1 MRVSNMAT
9 GGSALSYTTVVE
21 AAHRQAADDAPVQ
34 PPEAS
39 AQPPEAQGAAESPKE
54 KQKKT
59 PPPPSRSLA
68 TAVLNGCVGK
78 FYRVMEDVTNILTDE
93 ELKLPQIVV
102 IGEESSGKSS
112 VLESVAMLPLF
123 PRESDICTR
132 MPILLKMSHG
142 NFEVQGDPEL
152 MPHCKGNPQ
161 PTDQQTPTYQLI
173 KMRLIY
179 SDDRAPIE
187 SERLFTLQQA
197 AELMR
202 KWMEQI
208 VREEH
213 DANKLAGVVEH
224 VLEIEVRAPNLPNLK
239 LVDLPGIVA
248 GKLIDE
254 PEDMMQRT
262 RALVK
267 KYLKMPDTL
276 VLAVVPAFERVRNSQ
291 AFQLVQQYKLADK
304 TIGVLT
310 MVDRAQDETNPEGP
324 LTQVKN
330 RLDGTSSDIVYLKE
344 GYVAVRNRNTR
355 LVPEVSLEEFKE
367 EEDAWLEENLPGYI
381 NRHLASS
388 TVLVE
393 NLEKMLAD
401 HVRQSWVP
409 QTLTKMKKES
419 EKVAHNLAS
428 LGPDA
433 QDIFNDF
440 LRVSQSVARK
450 QMLQLIEPILPE
462 LMSSVDEVMLQ
473 FAALVH
479 ADFME
484 SRDEHE
490 LILAPLCA
498 TMQLSFKTNAA
509 SLVAASKV
517 MLGSHDTYTADNLV
531 RILKNVVLH
540 IVSLV
545 QKTIGS
551 ERNAQRLDRFA
562 NLHYFFAGILWER
575 LNELLIDEDDLLGRL
590 KNSFLEFDPENASN
604 LQLPSSTKKIS
615 AKKASELKIL
625 ANDLELYL
633 ASRGFHNTSFDEVY
647 LPTDTSKK
655 TPLTREMSRLII
667 SAQVPTLGKARPRGL
682 KQGSGQNGFSFGS
695 SFTPNASA
703 AGAKQPIEE
712 SQEASEFE
720 LRLFFAL
727 TSHVVAPLVQSICDV
742 SGLVRKMQ
750 EYASCFPKAS
760 ACKTHIFRDTTAEKR
775 KKLMKKMKRL
785 DAAAEGLKSHFP

>member
-9 GGSALSYTTVVE
+9 GGSALSYATVVE
-21 AAHRQAADDAPVQ
+21 AAHRQAANDAPVQ

-197 AELMR
+197 AEIMR

-213 DANKLAGVVEH
+213 DANKLAGVVDH

-262 RALVK
+262 RALVE

-330 RLDGTSSDIVYLKE
+330 RLDSTSSDIVYLKE

-355 LVPEVSLEEFKE
+355 LVPE
-367 EEDAWLEENLPGYI
+367 
-381 NRHLASS
+381 
-388 TVLVE
+388 
-393 NLEKMLAD
+393 
-401 HVRQSWVP
+401 
-409 QTLTKMKKES
+409 
-419 EKVAHNLAS
+419 
-428 LGPDA
+428 
-433 QDIFNDF
+433 
-440 LRVSQSVARK
+440 
-450 QMLQLIEPILPE
+450 
-462 LMSSVDEVMLQ
+462 

-490 LILAPLCA
+490 LILAPLYA
-498 TMQLSFKTNAA
+498 TMQLSFKTNTA
-509 SLVAASKV
+509 SLVAASMV

-615 AKKASELKIL
+615 AEKASELKIL

-655 TPLTREMSRLII
+655 RPLTREMSRLII

-727 TSHVVAPLVQSICDV
+727 TSHVVAPLLQSICDV

-750 EYASCFPKAS
+750 EYASYFPKAS

>member
-509 SLVAASKV
+509 SLVAASK
-517 MLGSHDTYTADNLV
+517 
-531 RILKNVVLH
+531 
-540 IVSLV
+540 
-545 QKTIGS
+545 
-551 ERNAQRLDRFA
+551 
-562 NLHYFFAGILWER
+562 
-575 LNELLIDEDDLLGRL
+575 
-590 KNSFLEFDPENASN
+590 NASN

>member
-540 IVSLV
+540 I
-545 QKTIGS
+545 
-551 ERNAQRLDRFA
+551 
-562 NLHYFFAGILWER
+562 
-575 LNELLIDEDDLLGRL
+575 
-590 KNSFLEFDPENASN
+590 NASN